1 MSGSPGLIPKPNS
14 EACARPC
21 SAWPGG
27 GAAGHRAGLV
37 GRGRQQLAALRRGV
51 AGAGRGLRAGWQA
64 LTPGQRRAAGLALLG
79 LTALRLY
86 YSFVIQ
92 PFDDATSYELFVR
105 EHLLVVSSVYP
116 YPNNHVLSNLLSW
129 VFYQVQPGFWWSMRL
144 PVLLVS
150 TAATVGW
157 FLALLRRSSFGVA
170 LLAVGWFGLLSTG
183 LYYAATGR
191 GYWQLIGLGGIGFG
205 SMLTLLEPVAGQPP
219 AAGRPPGPGSC

>member
-1 MSGSPGLIPKPNS
+1 M
-14 EACARPC
+14 
-21 SAWPGG
+21 
-27 GAAGHRAGLV
+27 
-37 GRGRQQLAALRRGV
+37 
-51 AGAGRGLRAGWQA
+51 
-64 LTPGQRRAAGLALLG
+64 LG

-86 YSFVIQ
+86 HSFVIQ

-129 VFYQVQPGFWWSMRL
+129 AFYQVQPGFWWSMRL

-150 TAATVGW
+150 TTATVGW

-191 GYWQLIGLGGIGFG
+191 GYWQLIGLGPLALGQYSRCLSRWPG
-205 SMLTLLEPVAGQPP
+205 SPP